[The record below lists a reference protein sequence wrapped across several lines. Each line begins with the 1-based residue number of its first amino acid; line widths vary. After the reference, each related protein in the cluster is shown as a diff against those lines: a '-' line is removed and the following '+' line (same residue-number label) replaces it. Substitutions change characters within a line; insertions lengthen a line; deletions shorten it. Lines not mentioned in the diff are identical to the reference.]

1 MNNSGKYLIWALL
14 SVIGAFALGYIALN
28 RGEQINALWIVVA
41 AVCVYLIAYRFYG
54 LYIAKTVLGVDPT
67 RMTPAVRH
75 NDGLDY
81 VPTDKKVLFGHHFA
95 AIAGAGPLVGPV
107 LAAQMGYL
115 PGMIWILAG
124 VVLAGAV
131 QDFMVLFVSTRRDG
145 RSLGEL
151 VKEEM
156 GPTAGVLAWG
166 YFLHQGVVDPL
177 GGINTLWPLFGIANQ
192 MLAGMALM
200 LCAVVLFKMK
210 RQRYAWV
217 ALLPTSW
224 LLICTLTAGWQKSFS
239 PDTKV
244 GFLAIANKFQGM
256 IDSGNI
262 PPQYTES
269 QLAQLVFNNRLDA
282 GLTIFFMIVVVVLA
296 LFSIKTAL
304 AALKEDKPT
313 AKETPY
319 EPMPENL
326 DAIETQA
333 KGAH

>member
-1 MNNSGKYLIWALL
+1 M
-14 SVIGAFALGYIALN
+14 
-28 RGEQINALWIVVA
+28 A
-41 AVCVYLIAYRFYG
+41 AVRYCQPDAGGDGADALRGGPVQ
-54 LYIAKTVLGVDPT
+54 DE
-67 RMTPAVRH
+67 TPALRV
-75 NDGLDY
+75 G
-81 VPTDKKVLFGHHFA
+81 GA
-95 AIAGAGPLVGPV
+95 AADQ
-107 LAAQMGYL
+107 LAADLY
-115 PGMIWILAG
+115 
-124 VVLAGAV
+124 
-131 QDFMVLFVSTRRDG
+131 
-145 RSLGEL
+145 
-151 VKEEM
+151 
-156 GPTAGVLAWG
+156 
-166 YFLHQGVVDPL
+166 VD
-177 GGINTLWPLFGIANQ
+177 
-192 MLAGMALM
+192 
-200 LCAVVLFKMK
+200 
-210 RQRYAWV
+210 R
-217 ALLPTSW
+217 
-224 LLICTLTAGWQKSFS
+224 GWQKSFS

-244 GFLAIANKFQGM
+244 GFLAIANKFQAM

>member
-1 MNNSGKYLIWALL
+1 MNADRSRRTFLLGGLATGAVLLAGKTFLHP
-14 SVIGAFALGYIALN
+14 S
-28 RGEQINALWIVVA
+28 A
-41 AVCVYLIAYRFYG
+41 AHAATEAVTLDVCVN
-54 LYIAKTVLGVDPT
+54 
-67 RMTPAVRH
+67 MT
-75 NDGLDY
+75 
-81 VPTDKKVLFGHHFA
+81 
-95 AIAGAGPLVGPV
+95 
-107 LAAQMGYL
+107 
-115 PGMIWILAG
+115 
-124 VVLAGAV
+124 
-131 QDFMVLFVSTRRDG
+131 
-145 RSLGEL
+145 
-151 VKEEM
+151 
-156 GPTAGVLAWG
+156 
-166 YFLHQGVVDPL
+166 
-177 GGINTLWPLFGIANQ
+177 
-192 MLAGMALM
+192 
-200 LCAVVLFKMK
+200 
-210 RQRYAWV
+210 
-217 ALLPTSW
+217 
-224 LLICTLTAGWQKSFS
+224 FS

-244 GFLAIANKFQGM
+244 GFLAIANKFQAM